1 MCHADLTSKIWEEID
16 NKLILKTDTVHTC
29 PDFQKIWEF
38 STKRQGGLCK
48 KKEEMVTYKL
58 RIVD

>member
-16 NKLILKTDTVHTC
+16 NKLILKTDTMHTC
-29 PDFQKIWEF
+29 PDFQKILEF
-38 STKRQGGLCK
+38 STKRQVGYA
-48 KKEEMVTYKL
+48 KKEELVTHKL